1 MAAAIERQ
9 GFPVVNIT
17 AVPTVSSMIGVTRVL
32 RGESVANLLGNIAI
46 SPEQEKLL
54 RRRYV
59 RRALEILRMELKEK
73 QVFTLEGTE

>member
-1 MAAAIERQ
+1 MAAVIERQ

-32 RGESVANLLGNIAI
+32 RGESVANLLGNIEM
-46 SPEQEKLL
+46 SPVQEKML

-59 RRALEILRMELKEK
+59 LRALEILRMDLKEK

>member
-32 RGESVANLLGNIAI
+32 RGESVANLLGNIEI
-46 SPEQEKLL
+46 SPEQEKML

-59 RRALEILRMELKEK
+59 LRALEILRMELKEK

>member
-32 RGESVANLLGNIAI
+32 RGESVANLLGNIEM
-46 SPEQEKLL
+46 SPVQEKML

-59 RRALEILRMELKEK
+59 LRALEILRMDLKEK

>member
-32 RGESVANLLGNIAI
+32 RGESGANLLGNIEI
-46 SPEQEKLL
+46 SSVQEKLL

-59 RRALEILRMELKEK
+59 LRALEILRMELKEK

>member
-1 MAAAIERQ
+1 M
-9 GFPVVNIT
+9 NIT

-32 RGESVANLLGNIAI
+32 RGESVANLLGNIEI
-46 SPEQEKLL
+46 SPVQEKLL

-59 RRALEILRMELKEK
+59 LRALEILRMDLKEK

>member
-1 MAAAIERQ
+1 M
-9 GFPVVNIT
+9 NIT

-32 RGESVANLLGNIAI
+32 RGESVANLLGNIEI
-46 SPEQEKLL
+46 SPVQEKLL

-59 RRALEILRMELKEK
+59 LRALEILRMELKEK

>member
-1 MAAAIERQ
+1 
-9 GFPVVNIT
+9 VNIT

-32 RGESVANLLGNIAI
+32 RGESVANLLGNIEI
-46 SPEQEKLL
+46 SAVQEKML

-59 RRALEILRMELKEK
+59 LRALEILRMDLKEK

>member
-1 MAAAIERQ
+1 MAAAIEKQ

-32 RGESVANLLGNIAI
+32 RGESVANLLGNIEI
-46 SPEQEKLL
+46 SAVQEKIL

-59 RRALEILRMELKEK
+59 LRALEILRMDLKEK

>member
-32 RGESVANLLGNIAI
+32 RGESVANLLGNIEI
-46 SPEQEKLL
+46 SSAQEKLL

-59 RRALEILRMELKEK
+59 LRALEILRMDLKEK

>member
-32 RGESVANLLGNIAI
+32 RGESVANLLGNIEI
-46 SPEQEKLL
+46 SPVQEELL

-59 RRALEILRMELKEK
+59 LRALEILRMDLKEK

>member
-1 MAAAIERQ
+1 MAAVIERQ

-32 RGESVANLLGNIAI
+32 RGESVANLLGNIEM
-46 SPEQEKLL
+46 SPVQEKML

-59 RRALEILRMELKEK
+59 LRALEILRMELKEK

>member
-32 RGESVANLLGNIAI
+32 RGESVANLLGNIEI
-46 SPEQEKLL
+46 SPAQEKLL

-59 RRALEILRMELKEK
+59 LRALEILRMELKEK

>member
-32 RGESVANLLGNIAI
+32 RGESVANLLGNIEI
-46 SPEQEKLL
+46 SSVQEKLL

-59 RRALEILRMELKEK
+59 RRALEILRMDLKEK

>member
-32 RGESVANLLGNIAI
+32 RGESVANLLGNIEI
-46 SPEQEKLL
+46 SAVQEKML

-59 RRALEILRMELKEK
+59 LRALEILRMDLKEK

>member
-32 RGESVANLLGNIAI
+32 RGEGVANLLGNIAM
-46 SPEQEKLL
+46 SPVQEKML

-59 RRALEILRMELKEK
+59 LRALEILRMDLKEK

>member
-32 RGESVANLLGNIAI
+32 RGESVANLLGNIEI
-46 SPEQEKLL
+46 SSVQEKML

-59 RRALEILRMELKEK
+59 LRALEILRMELKEK

>member
-32 RGESVANLLGNIAI
+32 RGESVANLLGNIEI
-46 SPEQEKLL
+46 SSVQEKLL

-59 RRALEILRMELKEK
+59 LRALEILRMELKEK

>member
-1 MAAAIERQ
+1 
-9 GFPVVNIT
+9 VNIT

-32 RGESVANLLGNIAI
+32 RGESVANLLGNIEI
-46 SPEQEKLL
+46 SPVQEELL

-59 RRALEILRMELKEK
+59 LRALEILRMDLKEK

>member
-1 MAAAIERQ
+1 M
-9 GFPVVNIT
+9 NIT

-32 RGESVANLLGNIAI
+32 RGESVANLLGNIEI
-46 SPEQEKLL
+46 SAVQEKML

-59 RRALEILRMELKEK
+59 LRALEILRMDLKEK

>member
-32 RGESVANLLGNIAI
+32 RGESVANLLGNIEI
-46 SPEQEKLL
+46 SSTQEKLL

-59 RRALEILRMELKEK
+59 LRALEILRMELKEK

>member
-46 SPEQEKLL
+46 SPVQEKLL
-54 RRRYV
+54 RRKYV
-59 RRALEILRMELKEK
+59 LRALEILRMDLKEK

>member
-32 RGESVANLLGNIAI
+32 RGESVANLLGNIEI
-46 SPEQEKLL
+46 SPVQEKLL

-59 RRALEILRMELKEK
+59 LRALEILRMELKEK

>member
-1 MAAAIERQ
+1 M
-9 GFPVVNIT
+9 NIT

-32 RGESVANLLGNIAI
+32 RGESVANLLGNIEI
-46 SPEQEKLL
+46 SPEQEKML

-59 RRALEILRMELKEK
+59 LRALEILRMELKEK

>member
-32 RGESVANLLGNIAI
+32 RGESVANLLGNIEI
-46 SPEQEKLL
+46 SPVQEKLL

-59 RRALEILRMELKEK
+59 LRALEILRMDLKEK

>member
-32 RGESVANLLGNIAI
+32 RGESVANLLGNIEI
-46 SPEQEKLL
+46 SSAQEKLL

-59 RRALEILRMELKEK
+59 LRALEILRMDLKEK
-73 QVFTLEGTE
+73 QVFTLEGTD